1 MYRFRSWL
9 GHLKTRLLWKY
20 RKLFPYRNKQDVHVS
35 PTEFDEIDIAVLRS
49 VSDKGPG
56 FVLSAP
62 ELAEKFTLRPAQ
74 VQSRLEKLRKNN
86 MLRPTKGT
94 TDGFE
99 NYGLTDSGQA
109 FVAMFQRQQAAG

>member
-1 MYRFRSWL
+1 M
-9 GHLKTRLLWKY
+9 
-20 RKLFPYRNKQDVHVS
+20 
-35 PTEFDEIDIAVLRS
+35 
-49 VSDKGPG
+49 
-56 FVLSAP
+56 LSAP